1 MLEGLGRR
9 QKVGLAGC
17 PGSHAARCPGLVGQ
31 GRKQLVVHAR
41 AARYDRR
48 KPPPPDLPSLLFDQR
63 IVYLG
68 MPLVPAVTELMVAEL
83 LYLEK
88 QGATLPIEMLI
99 NSSGTTRQ
107 DGEILSFDS
116 EGVALTS
123 TMGFIKNPISTVNMG
138 LAVGWSCVVLSFGR
152 KGWRKSLPHSLAM
165 IQQPRVPPTGQRQA
179 IEVHIKWREVLDY
192 KRELLRMLSIGTGLP
207 VDKLD
212 ADMQRPMYMRPR
224 DALEY
229 GIIDEIIEPNAE
241 KVEKAAQY
249 WIKSG
254 RAESEGR
261 LEQWQE
267 YLSLQEEYALKDSF
281 RKVVSQGLR
290 EAYRE
295 TTQKL
300 LANSER
306 NKQQLETFTERLG
319 EGMLTADGEV
329 RLPFSREG
337 IRIAVLNAERY
348 AERNVRRQV
357 EAKEVEVPDAWRKT
371 IQRQAAEAAET
382 APAVP
387 TAVDYDA
394 LIRRVEAMGDK
405 EFAGVD
411 LDKLVEEFR
420 VPV

>member
-1 MLEGLGRR
+1 LL
-9 QKVGLAGC
+9 QCSKN
-17 PGSHAARCPGLVGQ
+17 ARVLRVSSSRPS
-31 GRKQLVVHAR
+31 RKQVVVQAR

-88 QGATLPIEMLI
+88 QGASLPIEMLI

-138 LAVGWSCVVLSFGR
+138 LAIGWSCVVLSFGK

-179 IEVHIKWREVLDY
+179 IEVHIKWKEVLDY
-192 KRELLRMLSIGTGLP
+192 KRELLRMLSIGTGWP
-207 VDKLD
+207 VEKIDQ
-212 ADMQRPMYMRPR
+212 DMQRPLYMRPQ

-229 GIIDEIIEPNAE
+229 GIIDEIIKPDEA
-241 KVEKAAQY
+241 KQQKAVQY

-267 YLSLQEEYALKDSF
+267 YLSLQEEYALKESF
-281 RKVVSQGLR
+281 KKAVSQELR
-290 EAYRE
+290 ESYRE
-295 TTQKL
+295 TSQAMRGSPAQVQRDMAHLKGSL
-300 LANSER
+300 PADMIISGDN
-306 NKQQLETFTERLG
+306 G
-319 EGMLTADGEV
+319 EEQV
-329 RLPFSREG
+329 RIPFSKEG
-337 IRIAVLNAERY
+337 LKLAVLNAERY
-348 AERNVRRQV
+348 AGRNVQRHVATKRVTVPERWQQEAAAVQAGEAAAAGAAAGAVPAGVVDFDALIRQV
-357 EAKEVEVPDAWRKT
+357 EAMDESA
-371 IQRQAAEAAET
+371 
-382 APAVP
+382 
-387 TAVDYDA
+387 
-394 LIRRVEAMGDK
+394 
-405 EFAGVD
+405 FSGVD
-411 LDKLVEEFR
+411 LDKLVQQYTR
-420 VPV
+420 